1 MINKKEKRDYLKLI
15 KNYPVIRESK
25 YIDEAQE
32 LLNEQGKF
40 VMQMSKK
47 EYKKWMAVLG
57 NIKLQV
63 DYLYKQIQKL
73 EQG

>member
-32 LLNEQGKF
+32 LLNE
-40 VMQMSKK
+40 
-47 EYKKWMAVLG
+47 
-57 NIKLQV
+57 
-63 DYLYKQIQKL
+63 
-73 EQG
+73 

>member
-1 MINKKEKRDYLKLI
+1 
-15 KNYPVIRESK
+15 
-25 YIDEAQE
+25 
-32 LLNEQGKF
+32 
-40 VMQMSKK
+40 MQMSKK

-73 EQG
+73 E